1 MSMMV
6 CYYADMKRTTIT
18 LPDELAEL
26 IAREAQRRRTS
37 VSGVI
42 RTLLAESLG
51 GSDEKPRE
59 IPWAGLFSDPGMP
72 AAERVDEAL
81 ADGWADDIDRDR
93 R

>member
-1 MSMMV
+1 MML
-6 CYYADMKRTTIT
+6 CYDESMKRTTIT

-37 VSGVI
+37 VSDVI
-42 RTLLAESLG
+42 RTLLAEALG
-51 GSDEKPRE
+51 GSDDKPRT
-59 IPWAGLFSDPGMP
+59 IPWAGLFSDPEMP
-72 AAERVDEAL
+72 AASHLDEAL

>member
-1 MSMMV
+1 MIV
-6 CYYADMKRTTIT
+6 CYDASMKRTTIT
-18 LPDELAEL
+18 LPEELAEL

-42 RTLLAESLG
+42 RTLLAEALG
-51 GSDEKPRE
+51 GSNEKPRV
-59 IPWAGLFSDPGMP
+59 IPFAGLFSDPKMP
-72 AAERVDEAL
+72 VASRLEEAL